1 MDVIALHQAGFTN
14 AVAALGTS
22 FTADHA
28 RLLARYADEVVLI
41 FDSDSAGQK
50 GAQRAIGLLRE
61 TGLHIRVVTVP
72 DGKDPDEFIKKNG
85 PERFK
90 LLLEKSANDVE
101 YRLMELGRRHIL
113 TTADGRVAYL
123 RDAAQIL
130 AELQNPVERDV
141 YAGKLAGE
149 LSVSKEA
156 LLEQVRYLMEKR
168 RKQQKDKQMSAIVR
182 KAEGLVK
189 KANPEAAAHVRAASA
204 EEAMLG
210 LLLLNPDL
218 LPEAGRLLSADEM
231 VTPFNQDIYRR
242 LLERQAGGQPVELGF
257 LAGDVDEEGM
267 GYLSRMVRDARERAG
282 ADPRE
287 ELRRYAG
294 IIREENQLL
303 GLDSPAELTPEQI
316 QEKLRQMRERKR

>member
-1 MDVIALHQAGFTN
+1 
-14 AVAALGTS
+14 
-22 FTADHA
+22 
-28 RLLARYADEVVLI
+28 
-41 FDSDSAGQK
+41 
-50 GAQRAIGLLRE
+50 
-61 TGLHIRVVTVP
+61 
-72 DGKDPDEFIKKNG
+72 
-85 PERFK
+85 
-90 LLLEKSANDVE
+90 
-101 YRLMELGRRHIL
+101 
-113 TTADGRVAYL
+113 
-123 RDAAQIL
+123 
-130 AELQNPVERDV
+130 
-141 YAGKLAGE
+141 
-149 LSVSKEA
+149 
-156 LLEQVRYLMEKR
+156 
-168 RKQQKDKQMSAIVR
+168 
-182 KAEGLVK
+182 
-189 KANPEAAAHVRAASA
+189 
-204 EEAMLG
+204 MLG